1 MTTFDREWQDGDD
14 SAMQDEAYEKGF
26 AEGADWGAEQVRMYV
41 EELRGRMKRQSA
53 SKKSAL
59 ESVRLM
65 HDDMRLMFF
74 DLAEALREE
83 LEVHDEPSQHLVE
96 SVGSWAL
103 RLHELGLMSDE
114 DKAHYF
120 DITGYEGE

>member
-1 MTTFDREWQDGDD
+1 MIADKEWQDGDD
-14 SAMQDEAYEKGF
+14 AELEDAAHSAGF
-26 AEGADWGAEQVRMYV
+26 TEGKDSLA
-41 EELRGRMKRQSA
+41 
-53 SKKSAL
+53 
-59 ESVRLM
+59 
-65 HDDMRLMFF
+65 DDMRLMFF

>member
-1 MTTFDREWQDGDD
+1 MTVIDKEWQDGDD
-14 SAMQDEAYEKGF
+14 SAMQDEAWL
-26 AEGADWGAEQVRMYV
+26 EGRLSA
-41 EELRGRMKRQSA
+41 QSD
-53 SKKSAL
+53 L
-59 ESVRLM
+59 
-65 HDDMRLMFF
+65 RLMFF

-103 RLHELGLMSDE
+103 RLHQLGLMSDE

-120 DITGYEGE
+120 DITGMEEDDA